1 MSQTSP
7 IPRVK
12 TRRVHYFSGFDP
24 RGAAFYHR
32 LYREEARKQSV
43 HNNAQIVV
51 GPRQRRND
59 LASAWEVTSELNGEQ
74 TCTDYQFMHWDDLA
88 RANWQR
94 SPWLL
99 WAGGLGP
106 WMKLF
111 VCGYWM
117 RVRSVSKPASLS
129 GAFPAALFLVFVL
142 LAVLVGIGI
151 GFLASLS
158 GLGIWF
164 SLALGGV
171 ANVLVL
177 RGGFAA
183 SEKLGGH
190 WILRTILFV
199 RSWAMGHQR
208 PLDRRFD
215 AFARHVIEEQ
225 RRIPVDEVLLIGHSI
240 GSIVAVDVAARLSAK
255 SASEH
260 DRVKLLTLGHCIPM
274 LSFLPE
280 AKEFRESLKVLAAR
294 ESIPWTDVTI
304 PPDPLCFYGLDPVEV
319 FGEISLGQRGPR
331 MAVAR
336 VFRMFKQETYSKMRW
351 NKLRLH
357 FQYLMA
363 SELPA
368 DYDYFLTTAGPLP
381 LDESLERCE
390 TPSSHV

>member
-7 IPRVK
+7 MPRVK

-32 LYREEARKQSV
+32 LYREEAGKQST
-43 HNNAQIVV
+43 HNNARLVV

-59 LASAWEVTSELNGEQ
+59 FVSAWGVSSELEGER
-74 TCTDYQFMHWDDLA
+74 THTDYQFMHWDDLA

-99 WAGGLGP
+99 WAGGFGP
-106 WMKLF
+106 WVKLF
-111 VCGYWM
+111 TCGYWM
-117 RVRSVSKPASLS
+117 RIRSVSKPASLC
-129 GAFPAALFLVFVL
+129 GAFPAALFLVFLL
-142 LAVLVGIGI
+142 LASLVGIGV
-151 GFLASLS
+151 GYFSSLS
-158 GLGIWF
+158 GLGMWVF
-164 SLALGGV
+164 LALGGV
-171 ANVLVL
+171 TSGLVL
-177 RGGFAA
+177 RVGFAA

-199 RSWAMGHQR
+199 RSWALGEQR

-215 AFARHVIEEQ
+215 EFASHVIQEQ
-225 RRIPVDEVLLIGHSI
+225 KRNPVDEVLLVGHSI
-240 GSIVAVDVAARLSAK
+240 GSIVAVDVAARLTAK
-255 SASEH
+255 SLSEH

-280 AKEFRESLKVLAAR
+280 ANEFRESMKILATAKA
-294 ESIPWTDVTI
+294 IPWTDVTI
-304 PPDPLCFYGLDPVEV
+304 PPDPLCFYGLDPVEML
-319 FGEISLGQRGPR
+319 GEVAPGIQGPR

-336 VFRMFKQETYSKMRW
+336 VYRMFRHETYSRLRW

-381 LDESLERCE
+381 LNESLALCE
-390 TPSSHV
+390 IQSSHV

>member
-1 MSQTSP
+1 MSQT
-7 IPRVK
+7 IPMPRIK

-32 LYREEARKQSV
+32 LYREEARKQSA
-43 HNNAQIVV
+43 HNNAKLTV

-59 LASAWEVTSELNGEQ
+59 LVSAWDVSSELDGEQ
-74 TCTDYQFMHWDDLA
+74 TRTDYQFMHWDDLA

-106 WMKLF
+106 WVKLF
-111 VCGYWM
+111 TCGYWM
-117 RVRSVSKPASLS
+117 RIRSVSKPASLS
-129 GAFPAALFLVFVL
+129 GAFPAALFLVFLL
-142 LAVLVGIGI
+142 LASLVGIGV
-151 GFLASLS
+151 GYFSSLS
-158 GLGIWF
+158 GLGMWV

-171 ANVLVL
+171 SSGLVL
-177 RGGFAA
+177 RSGFAA
-183 SEKLGGH
+183 AEKLGGH

-199 RSWAMGHQR
+199 RSWALGEQR

-215 AFARHVIEEQ
+215 EFASHVIQEQ
-225 RRIPVDEVLLIGHSI
+225 KRNPVDEVLLVGHSI
-240 GSIVAVDVAARLSAK
+240 GSIVAVDVAARLTAK
-255 SASEH
+255 SLLEH

-280 AKEFRESLKVLAAR
+280 ANEFRESMKILATVKA
-294 ESIPWTDVTI
+294 IPWTDVTI
-304 PPDPLCFYGLDPVEV
+304 PPDPLCFYGLDPLEML
-319 FGEISLGQRGPR
+319 GEIAPGLQGPR

-336 VFRMFKQETYSKMRW
+336 VYRMFRQETYSRLRW

-381 LDESLERCE
+381 LDESLALCE
-390 TPSSHV
+390 IQSSHV